1 MLIHNPIKTAPFSI
15 TLMLYKTVAAELVH
29 GDPAEMWPEVKFES
43 TPLDADYQPIYFI
56 KVKGRELGGQP
67 YTFDT
72 LIVTEWRIAGTRG
85 FIQRLEAADLTNV
98 LTPKQVSLVAKWL
111 MERNA
116 AAWARASNEVRDA
129 LGHTEPFL
137 SVTEAS
143 RQAGIPIT
151 TLDSAVRAIPQ
162 RVPAAQDAR
171 GLYRVR
177 LSVLKRQLRVGRVR
191 SREAM
196 KAGKK
201 KSKV

>member
-1 MLIHNPIKTAPFSI
+1 MLIHNPIKTTPFTI
-15 TLMLYKTVAAELVH
+15 TLMLDKTLAAELVN
-29 GDPAEMWPEVKFES
+29 GDPAELWPGVTFES
-43 TPLDADYQPIYFI
+43 TPLDKDYESIYFI
-56 KVKGRELGGQP
+56 KVKGRELGGQL

-72 LIVTEWRIAGTRG
+72 LVVTEWRIARSRG
-85 FIQRLEAADLTNV
+85 FIHRLEMADLPNA
-98 LTPKQVSLVAKWL
+98 LTPKQIGIIAKWL
-111 MERNA
+111 MDRNA

-129 LGHTEPFL
+129 LGHSEPFL

-151 TLDSAVRAIPQ
+151 TLDSAVRSTPQ
-162 RVPAAQDAR
+162 RVPAAQDER

-196 KAGKK
+196 KAGK
-201 KSKV
+201 SK